1 MNRRDL
7 PTRRSARL
15 ASCPSQAQVQRRR
28 EREETSGG
36 PPAPHNSVD
45 RTIVLDDLPDSSHQ
59 EEVFREALRGQ
70 RALARRPLPTFL
82 DESVIVMEDT
92 LPARRREVSLPAP
105 VGVED
110 DQELIVI
117 EDDTE
122 DEDNVIIDDDSVVDD
137 NNLRDGDD
145 RE

>member
-1 MNRRDL
+1 MNRRNP
-7 PTRRSARL
+7 PTSRSARL
-15 ASCPSQAQVQRRR
+15 ASCPSQAQVQSRR

-45 RTIVLDDLPDSSHQ
+45 RTIVLNDVPDSSHQ
-59 EEVFREALRGQ
+59 E
-70 RALARRPLPTFL
+70 

-122 DEDNVIIDDDSVVDD
+122 EEDNVLIDDDSVVDD

>member
-1 MNRRDL
+1 MNRRAS

-45 RTIVLDDLPDSSHQ
+45 RTIV
-59 EEVFREALRGQ
+59 R
-70 RALARRPLPTFL
+70 TFL
-82 DESVIVMEDT
+82 DESVVIMEDT

-122 DEDNVIIDDDSVVDD
+122 EEDNVLIDDDSVVDD

>member
-1 MNRRDL
+1 MNRRDP
-7 PTRRSARL
+7 PTSRSARL
-15 ASCPSQAQVQRRR
+15 ASCPSQAQVQSRR

-45 RTIVLDDLPDSSHQ
+45 RTIVLNDVPDSPHQ
-59 EEVFREALRGQ
+59 EEVFREAPRSP
-70 RALARRPLPTFL
+70 RAQARRPLPIFL

-122 DEDNVIIDDDSVVDD
+122 EEDNVLIDDDSVVDD

>member
-1 MNRRDL
+1 MNRRDS
-7 PTRRSARL
+7 PTRRSARLARL

-45 RTIVLDDLPDSSHQ
+45 RTIVLNDVPDSSHQ
-59 EEVFREALRGQ
+59 E
-70 RALARRPLPTFL
+70 

-122 DEDNVIIDDDSVVDD
+122 EEDNVLIDDDSVVDD

>member
-1 MNRRDL
+1 MNKRDI

-45 RTIVLDDLPDSSHQ
+45 RTIVLDDVPDSSHQ
-59 EEVFREALRGQ
+59 EEVFREAPRSP
-70 RALARRPLPTFL
+70 RAEARPPLPTFL
-82 DESVIVMEDT
+82 DESVIVEDT
-92 LPARRREVSLPAP
+92 LPARSREVSLPAL

-122 DEDNVIIDDDSVVDD
+122 EEDNVVIDDDSVVDD

>member
-1 MNRRDL
+1 MNRRDP

-15 ASCPSQAQVQRRR
+15 ASCPSQAQVQSRR

-36 PPAPHNSVD
+36 PPVPHNSVD
-45 RTIVLDDLPDSSHQ
+45 RTIVLDDVLDSSHQ
-59 EEVFREALRGQ
+59 EEVFREAPRSPTLPDIP
-70 RALARRPLPTFL
+70 ARRPLRRLPDDVL
-82 DESVIVMEDT
+82 MMEHT
-92 LPARRREVSLPAP
+92 LAAGRRLVNLL
-105 VGVED
+105 

-117 EDDTE
+117 EDDTDE
-122 DEDNVIIDDDSVVDD
+122 EDNVIIDDDSVVDD